1 MMKSLTY
8 LKVISLLILI
18 PVTAIADSVKF
29 ITVDWPPFFA
39 SDLPKGGFTVE
50 IARQAL
56 SRKGHTMDIT
66 FAPWKRAT
74 FATRKGEFH
83 GLFGCWLND
92 EYRRNFNASQEVMAN
107 GDGHFLA
114 LKGNNYYNLR
124 PENILGKRIGIVR
137 GYAVSEAL
145 DSLFATG
152 KVTRVDVNRVTQLL
166 NMIQLKD
173 RIDLI
178 LENELV
184 VKYNFKRSYP
194 GRVYNL
200 EVVGKDYIDGGL
212 YICWSQNNKDSDK
225 FRLAFDE
232 AIREMREDGSLER
245 IQTEFDINPSAPT
258 LNPLPAKRN

>member
-1 MMKSLTY
+1 MPAIT
-8 LKVISLLILI
+8 
-18 PVTAIADSVKF
+18 TADTVRF

-39 SDLPKGGFTVE
+39 GDLPKGGFTVE

-56 SRKGHTMDIT
+56 KRKGHTMEIT

-74 FATRKGEFH
+74 FATRKGEYH
-83 GLFGCWLND
+83 GLFGCWLNN
-92 EYRRNFNASQEVMAN
+92 EYRRNFNASQEIMAN

-114 LKGNNYYNLR
+114 LQGTNSYHLR
-124 PENILGKRIGIVR
+124 PENILGKRVGIVR
-137 GYAVSEAL
+137 GYAVSETLDAL
-145 DSLFATG
+145 FTSG

-200 EVVGKDYIDGGL
+200 EVVGKDHIDGGL
-212 YICWSQNNKDSDK
+212 YICWSKNHKDTDR
-225 FRLAFDE
+225 FRLDVDE
-232 AIREMREDGSLER
+232 AIQAMRKDGSLKR
-245 IQTEFDINPSAPT
+245 IQAQFDITPSTPIFNLLPPT
-258 LNPLPAKRN
+258 KN

>member
-1 MMKSLTY
+1 MLKSLTC
-8 LKVISLLILI
+8 LNVISPLILI
-18 PVTAIADSVKF
+18 PVIAIADTVKF

-39 SDLPKGGFTVE
+39 GDLPKGGFTVE

-56 SRKGHTMDIT
+56 SRKGHKMTIT
-66 FAPWKRAT
+66 FAPWKRAA
-74 FATRKGEFH
+74 FSTRKGEYH

-92 EYRRNFNASQEVMAN
+92 EYRTNFNASEEVMAN

-114 LKGNNYYNLR
+114 LQGDNYYNLR
-124 PENILGKRIGIVR
+124 PENILGKRVGIVR
-137 GYAVSEAL
+137 GYAVSETLEA
-145 DSLFATG
+145 LFASG
-152 KVTRVDVNRVTQLL
+152 QVTRIEVNRVTQLL

-178 LENELV
+178 LENESV
-184 VKYNFKRSYP
+184 IKYNFKRSYP

-212 YICWSQNNKDSDK
+212 YICWSQNHKDSDK

-232 AIREMREDGSLER
+232 AIREMRKDGSLER
-245 IQTEFDINPSAPT
+245 IQAQFDITPPPPS
-258 LNPLPAKRN
+258 LNLLPPRRN